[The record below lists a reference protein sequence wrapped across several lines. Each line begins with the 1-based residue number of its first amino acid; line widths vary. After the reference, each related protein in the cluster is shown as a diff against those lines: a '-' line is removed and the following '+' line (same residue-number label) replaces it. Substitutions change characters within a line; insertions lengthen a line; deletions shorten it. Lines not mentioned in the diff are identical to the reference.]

1 MRTKLLLIIALIST
15 FGVLSQNTG
24 DYRSKSAGSNPWNN
38 TNSWQVYN
46 GSAWANATSYPGQ
59 ISGAFNVEIRS
70 SHTITIPTSNSFNE
84 LMPFQFGTLT
94 VNGQISIAQNQKVY
108 INATSTVV
116 TKNVGTINFLGNAD
130 LYFPTNMQF
139 SVFPSGLIPAEN
151 NNTCNASKRI
161 YIGTILFSTCNG
173 NGPGDPISFFEL
185 MEANGSILSVIN
197 AAFADCNAATFDLT
211 LTPSYVGVTGNN
223 TSFEWFIKFPDGDS
237 INSASNPLILDLNQE
252 GEYSIELTY
261 TTYINGSPI
270 SNTRVVY
277 YDNKLTTWNGTD
289 WTNNAPTADT
299 RVIIASSYAGPSF
312 SSCFLKVN
320 NGATLTINPNNY
332 VEVVGSIDNQG
343 AIVVE
348 NNGSL
353 VQVDNAST
361 FTGNNIT
368 VNRTSRPMRRNDYVY
383 WGSPVQENV
392 IAQIPSAFNKK
403 MRWQAGASHS
413 WFDLTTTTPNPGNGF
428 ITRVKNIAP
437 YNTTATPIT
446 FTFNGKPNNGLI
458 SIPVGYVNTDAANYG
473 NYNLLSNPYP
483 SGIDAEAFID
493 ANETVLSGTIHFWTS
508 VSIYTLTTQYSAM
521 DYASWNSSGSNT
533 PPASDPLNEDLN
545 PRGTI
550 ASGQGMFVQAIANG
564 TVQFNNAMRKK
575 EENNQFFRTANTA
588 ERSQPISAEREKNRL
603 WLVFSNNNG
612 TFRNMMV
619 GYIDGATNGFEDKFD
634 GVSFT
639 SSTID
644 FYSIVKDKNLSIQG
658 RALPFKETDIVMLGF
673 KTTQAGNYSIQIN
686 GQDGFFEKN
695 FPIYVR
701 DKSNNTYHNLREG
714 AFNFSTAAGTFNN
727 RFELV
732 YDIENAVYSRNEIN
746 ENDLL
751 VYGYDKSITITS
763 KEQKIKTIEVYDILG
778 KQLFLNT
785 AVDAKEFSTPIN
797 TSSNSFLI
805 VKTTLENNTT
815 STRKIIFQ

>member
-15 FGVLSQNTG
+15 FGVLSQNIG
-24 DYRSKSAGSNPWNN
+24 DYRSKNASGNWDTAA
-38 TNSWQVYN
+38 SWEVYN
-46 GSAWANATSYPGQ
+46 GSSWVDATNYPGQ
-59 ISGAFNVEIRS
+59 VNGTYAVEIRS
-70 SHTITIPTSNSFNE
+70 GQTIINPPGTNNGNSF
-84 LMPFQFGTLT
+84 GALT
-94 VNGQISIAQNQKVY
+94 INGQMRLTPNQVVY
-108 INATSTVV
+108 VNAASTIV
-116 TKNVGTINFLGNAD
+116 TKDLGSIYFEGNAD
-130 LYFPTNMQF
+130 LRFPANMAI
-139 SVFPSGLIPAEN
+139 SVFPGGLLPPDGN
-151 NNTCNASKRI
+151 CNASKRI
-161 YIGTILFSTCNG
+161 YIGNILFSTCNG
-173 NGPGDPISFFEL
+173 NGPGSPISFLDL
-185 MEANGSILSVIN
+185 MQANGSLLSIIT
-197 AAFADCNAATFDLT
+197 AAFSDCNAATISTT
-211 LTPSYVGVTGNN
+211 LTPSFIGLAGTN
-223 TSFEWFIKFPDGDS
+223 TSFSWSVIQP
-237 INSASNPLILDLNQE
+237 NSVTVTSTSNPYILDLNQE
-252 GEYSIELTY
+252 GTYVFRLTY
-261 TTYINGSPI
+261 STYYNNTLYT
-270 SNTRVVY
+270 NTRIVNY
-277 YDNKLTTWNGTD
+277 ENKLTTWDGAD
-289 WTNNAPTADT
+289 WTNNPPTADT
-299 RVIIASSYAGPSF
+299 RVIIASNYAGPSF

-320 NGATLTINPNNY
+320 NGATLTINSNNY

-383 WGSPVQENV
+383 WGSPVQENI
-392 IAQIPSAFNKK
+392 IAQIPFSFNKK
-403 MRWQAGASHS
+403 MRWQAGASYN

-446 FTFNGKPNNGLI
+446 FTFNGKPNNGLV
-458 SIPVGYVNTDAANYG
+458 SVPVGYVNTDAANYG

-508 VSIYTLTTQYSAM
+508 VSLYTLATQYTAM

-533 PPASDPLNEDLN
+533 PPSSDPLNMDLN

-550 ASGQGMFVQAIANG
+550 ASGQGMFVQAKANG
-564 TVQFNNAMRKK
+564 TVLFNNAMRKK

-588 ERSQPISAEREKNRL
+588 ERSQPINAEREKNRL
-603 WLVFSNNNG
+603 WLVLSNNNG
-612 TFRNMMV
+612 IFRNMMV

-639 SSTID
+639 SSTVD

-658 RALPFKETDIVMLGF
+658 RALPFNETDIVMLGF

-695 FPIYVR
+695 LPIYIH

-714 AFNFSTAAGTFNN
+714 AFNFSTTAGTFNN
-727 RFELV
+727 RFEMV
-732 YDIENAVYSRNEIN
+732 YDIENSVYSRNEIN

-763 KEQKIKTIEVYDILG
+763 KEQKIKSIEVYDILG